1 MDPLSVTASIIAI
14 LQLTSAVISYLDD
27 IKDAPKD
34 RAKCATEASNVFS
47 LLTNLRYRLE
57 DSDGDGAW
65 FVAVRRL
72 AVTNGPLDQYKAA
85 LEQLLPHTT
94 PARGLK
100 KVAHA
105 MTWKFS
111 KPEVE
116 SILLRIERLKSLTQI
131 ALEMDHFKLTQA
143 IKAQSDFIRDRII
156 SMKDDTAMILSG
168 TTDIKDDTQTIKD
181 SMTEQRK
188 MIISNWLSQ
197 RNYAKQQDDFI
208 SRRQDGTGLWFL
220 QSPEFTAWCNGTK
233 QTLFT
238 PGFAGTG
245 KTIMAAAI
253 VDHLFTS
260 AYSDSVRIA
269 YIYCNYKRQDEQKTV
284 ELLAILL
291 KQLLHGKSTIP
302 QPVEALYAH
311 HSSRNTRPSLSELRK
326 ILKDVVKSFSRVYII
341 VDALDECRNDDG
353 TRDALLSS
361 LRDVQAGTDT
371 RLLATSRPLPEVIQ
385 HFQDDDSLEVRA
397 SDADVEAYL
406 RGHLSLLSKCVKD
419 RPELQKQI
427 VDDIVM
433 VVDGMFLLAQLHLDS
448 LKDKKNVKA
457 VRVALEKL
465 PSGSDAYDGAYKE
478 AMERIVGQPQGERD
492 LAKTVLAW
500 ISLAKRPLK
509 AVELQHAIAIEPG
522 EPALDTE
529 NLTDIEEILS
539 VCAGLVTEDKQSN
552 VIRLVH
558 YTTQEYLERT
568 HSTWLPNAISTL
580 ALACITYLSFDTFAS
595 GPCEINGVK
604 TLNRIRQHPFLDY
617 AVRYWDK
624 HIGDAQEGTTNQYE
638 KGLEDAAMRFLQC
651 LELVRSCI
659 QILWEQFH
667 QSRWGSLP
675 IYHWPPKGERATG
688 IHLVAT
694 LRAPK
699 LLKVLLS
706 TDRNPDL
713 SDGGPCGRTPLSY
726 AAERGYEAVVQVL
739 LETGEVDVDSK
750 DKDGRTPL
758 SYAAN
763 YGSEAVVRV
772 LLGTGEINVDLK
784 DKDGRTPLSYA
795 ANYGSEAV
803 VRLLLETGEVD
814 AVSKDIYGR
823 TPISFAAS
831 HGKYAVVQLLLE
843 IGGVDADPKDS
854 WSRTSLS
861 YAAKSGYE
869 AIVRLLLETGE
880 VDTDSKD
887 ISGITPLSYA
897 ARNSHKAVVRVLLET
912 GKVDPNSKDI
922 LGGTPLLYAAIFGPE
937 AVVRLLLETGKVDIN
952 SKDNNGRTPLWW
964 AASFAHE
971 AIVRLLLETGKVDA
985 NSADIWGKTPL
996 SCALEG
1002 GHSEIVALLESYT
1015 RTS

>member
-14 LQLTSAVISYLDD
+14 IQLTSTVVGYITAIN
-27 IKDAPKD
+27 DAPRD
-34 RAKCATEASNVFS
+34 CAKCATEASNVFS

-85 LEQLLPHTT
+85 LEQLLPHIT
-94 PARGLK
+94 PAHGLK

-105 MTWKFS
+105 ITWKFS

-116 SILLRIERLKSLTQI
+116 SVLSRIERLKSLTQI

-168 TTDIKDDTQTIKD
+168 TTDIKDGTQTIKD

-188 MIISNWLSQ
+188 MKILNWLSQ
-197 RNYAKQQDDFI
+197 RDYAKQQDDFI

-233 QTLFT
+233 QTLFS
-238 PGFAGTG
+238 PGFPGSG
-245 KTIMAAAI
+245 KSIIAAAI
-253 VDHLFTS
+253 VSHLFTS

-284 ELLAILL
+284 ELLAALL
-291 KQLLHGKSTIP
+291 KQLLHGKSPIP
-302 QPVEALYAH
+302 QAVEDLYVH

-326 ILKDVVKSFSRVYII
+326 ILKDVVESFSKVYVI

-353 TRDALLSS
+353 TRDKLLSS

-371 RLLATSRPLPEVIQ
+371 RFLATSRYLPEVTQ
-385 HFQDDDSLEVRA
+385 HFHDDDRLEVRA

-406 RGHLSLLSKCVKD
+406 RGHISLLSKCVKD
-419 RPELQKQI
+419 RPELQNQI
-427 VDDIVM
+427 VDDIVKA
-433 VVDGMFLLAQLHLDS
+433 VDGMFLLAQLHLDS
-448 LKDKKNVKA
+448 LKDKKNVKN
-457 VRVALEKL
+457 VREALKKL

-478 AMERIVGQPQGERD
+478 AMERIFSQPQGERD
-492 LAKTVLAW
+492 LAKKVLAW

-522 EPALDTE
+522 GQALDTE
-529 NLTDIEEILS
+529 NLTDIEEMLS

-595 GPCEINGVK
+595 GPCGDDHKE
-604 TLNRIRQHPFLDY
+604 LDNRIMQNPFLDY
-617 AVRYWDK
+617 AVQYWDR
-624 HIGDAQEGTTNQYE
+624 HIEGTTDQYE

-659 QILWEQFH
+659 QILWKQYN
-667 QSRWGSLP
+667 QSMWVSSP
-675 IYHWPPKGERATG
+675 IYYEPPKVERATG
-688 IHLVAT
+688 IHLVAI

-706 TDRNPDL
+706 TDQHPDL
-713 SDGGPCGRTPLSY
+713 SDGSPFGRTPLSY
-726 AAERGYEAVVQVL
+726 AAERGYEAIVRVL
-739 LETGEVDVDSK
+739 LETGEVDANSKDKEGLTPLSYAAIKGDEAVVRILLETGEVDADSK
-750 DKDGRTPL
+750 DNYGRTPL
-758 SYAAN
+758 SYAAEE
-763 YGSEAVVRV
+763 GH
-772 LLGTGEINVDLK
+772 
-784 DKDGRTPLSYA
+784 
-795 ANYGSEAV
+795 EAV
-803 VRLLLETGEVD
+803 VRLLLEIGEVD
-814 AVSKDIYGR
+814 ADLKDNYGK
-823 TPISFAAS
+823 TP
-831 HGKYAVVQLLLE
+831 
-843 IGGVDADPKDS
+843 
-854 WSRTSLS
+854 LS
-861 YAAKSGYE
+861 YAADKQHEAVVRILLYE
-869 AIVRLLLETGE
+869 AIVRLLLETGKADANSAD
-880 VDTDSKD
+880 VD
-887 ISGITPLSYA
+887 GRTPLSYA
-897 ARNSHKAVVRVLLET
+897 
-912 GKVDPNSKDI
+912 I
-922 LGGTPLLYAAIFGPE
+922 
-937 AVVRLLLETGKVDIN
+937 
-952 SKDNNGRTPLWW
+952 GR
-964 AASFAHE
+964 
-971 AIVRLLLETGKVDA
+971 GD
-985 NSADIWGKTPL
+985 
-996 SCALEG
+996 
-1002 GHSEIVALLESYT
+1002 SEMVALLESYT